1 MSVSGDFG
9 PAPPGMDLNE
19 SQASSMYGSIITT
32 ALAGTFAVIARFY
45 ARLLLRNPIGADDWL
60 IVAALVFTWGT
71 AIATFAAIP
80 DGMDKH
86 MFVLTR
92 PQFNRLWQNLF
103 AYVNIYVIAVSFTK
117 LSIVMFYKRVFQIP
131 KIAWGLVAI
140 VLMYPITVIITIC
153 NSCKPLDFFWTQY
166 TNPRATGSCIDIS
179 TFFFANGI
187 WAACIDVGLLIVPIP
202 LVWKLQMHL
211 RKRLAVVG
219 IFLLAGFVAVASIVR
234 IIMLQRNT
242 QSHDPVWTIAP
253 VYIWS
258 SVEPFV
264 GIICACL
271 PTLSPLFKRFWTARR
286 TQSSSRMTPNSEDL
300 YDTISGSRN
309 KHLRKLPRGLSADDE
324 VMLTSVCQKQADTTA
339 RHLGSEDDISTA
351 EQIHVRKDFDVDWSS
366 KQASIRSEP

>member
-1 MSVSGDFG
+1 MSSSGDFG
-9 PAPPGMDLNE
+9 PAPPGMDLSQ
-19 SQASSMYGSIITT
+19 SQASSIYGSIITT
-32 ALAGTFAVIARFY
+32 AVAGT
-45 ARLLLRNPIGADDWL
+45 LPDDWL

-71 AIATFAAIP
+71 AIATFVAIP
-80 DGMDKH
+80 DGMGKH

-92 PQFNRLWQNLF
+92 SQFNRLWQNLF

-131 KIAWGLVAI
+131 KLAWYLVAV
-140 VLMYPITVIITIC
+140 VLMYPITVVIVIC
-153 NSCKPLDFFWTQY
+153 NSCKPLEFFWTQY
-166 TNPRATGSCIDIS
+166 TDPQATGSCIDIS

-187 WAACIDVGLLIVPIP
+187 WAACIDVGLLIVPVP

-219 IFLLAGFVAVASIVR
+219 VFLLAGFVVVASIVR
-234 IIMLQRNT
+234 IIMLQKNT
-242 QSHDPVWTIAP
+242 QSNDPVWTIAP

-271 PTLSPLFKRFWTARR
+271 PTLSPLFKRFWTAGR
-286 TQSSSRMTPNSEDL
+286 TQSSSRMTPNSENL
-300 YDTISGSRN
+300 DTISGSKN
-309 KHLRKLPRGLSADDE
+309 KHLRKFQRGMSADDE
-324 VMLTSVCQKQADTTA
+324 VMLTSVCQKQAETTA
-339 RHLGSEDDISTA
+339 RHLGSSEEDIGTA
-351 EQIHVRKDFDVDWSS
+351 EQIHVRKDFDVDWNS

>member
-1 MSVSGDFG
+1 MSVTGDFG
-9 PAPPGMDLNE
+9 PAPPGMDLSQ
-19 SQASSMYGSIITT
+19 SQASSI
-32 ALAGTFAVIARFY
+32 
-45 ARLLLRNPIGADDWL
+45 ADDWL
-60 IVAALVFTWGT
+60 IVAALIFTWGT
-71 AIATFAAIP
+71 AIATFVAIP
-80 DGMDKH
+80 DGMGKH
-86 MFVLTR
+86 MFVLTK

-131 KIAWGLVAI
+131 KIAWCLVAI

-153 NSCKPLDFFWTQY
+153 NSCKPLEFFWTQY
-166 TNPRATGSCIDIS
+166 TDPQATGSCIDIS

-187 WAACIDVGLLIVPIP
+187 WAACIDVVPIP

-219 IFLLAGFVAVASIVR
+219 VFLLAGFVAVASIVR
-234 IIMLQRNT
+234 IVMLQKNT

-286 TQSSSRMTPNSEDL
+286 NQSSSRTTPNSENL
-300 YDTISGSRN
+300 YDTISGSKN
-309 KHLRKLPRGLSADDE
+309 KHLRKFPRGLSADDE
-324 VMLTSVCQKQADTTA
+324 VMLTSVCQKQAETTA
-339 RHLGSEDDISTA
+339 RHLGSEDDIGAA

-366 KQASIRSEP
+366 KRASIRSEP